1 MLYVLHIKYIVHLTK
16 TWSCP
21 VTIDLRWGIAWDLKR
36 SRSRNLTSC
45 SRDDVQPVT
54 KTTYWAQD
62 DVQPVTR
69 TTYWAQDDDR
79 QERTDDSPAYPSP
92 SGQPACWTRSL
103 SYSSGEWPPLDYLWI
118 YYWSCMRSD
127 QTLQRSLRLGW
138 WIIYLLLI
146 MHAHC
151 AAAQWSDSTAS
162 RWIIHLY
169 LFSRMRSDRTRRRS
183 LRPGRLSPK
192 DRRLLKMILAIFI
205 SFLVCYLPIT
215 LVKVGYIYI
224 YMIASS
230 CFTVRFTSTPWP
242 CKDLGTVP
250 CLTPLCTDVTCT
262 AGIPW
267 PLVAPALAV

>member
-69 TTYWAQDDDR
+69 TTYWAQDDDS

-151 AAAQWSDSTAS
+151 AVIGLSGNPYGQPVDYLFVTVFSHAQWSDSAEIPTPGPAEPQGPPAAQDDS
-162 RWIIHLY
+162 GHLHQ
-169 LFSRMRSDRTRRRS
+169 L
-183 LRPGRLSPK
+183 P
-192 DRRLLKMILAIFI
+192 RLLPAHH
-205 SFLVCYLPIT
+205 
-215 LVKVGYIYI
+215 
-224 YMIASS
+224 
-230 CFTVRFTSTPWP
+230 
-242 CKDLGTVP
+242 
-250 CLTPLCTDVTCT
+250 TC
-262 AGIPW
+262 
-267 PLVAPALAV
+267 